1 MQPMNQ
7 VRSVNG
13 AVTSTV
19 AAAFQRGLIQAL
31 LTFAVTALTTRQV
44 EVNNVQVSWESALIA
59 GAIAGLGILVTRF
72 GGEGAY
78 DGFRQSAGTVNSSD
92 VQTNAPA
99 VVVAPVDS
107 INGRT

>member
-1 MQPMNQ
+1 MQPMTT

-19 AAAFQRGLIQAL
+19 AAAFQRGLIQAV
-31 LTFAVTALTTRQV
+31 LTFSVSALTTRQV
-44 EVNNVQVSWESALIA
+44 EVNNVQVSWESAIIA

-78 DGFRQSAGTVNSSD
+78 DGFRQSAGTVNTSD

-99 VVVAPVDS
+99 IVVAPVDGA
-107 INGRT
+107 I

>member
-1 MQPMNQ
+1 MLPMNT

-19 AAAFQRGLIQAL
+19 AAAFQRGLIQSL
-31 LTFAVTALTTRQV
+31 LTFAVTTLTTRQV
-44 EVNNVQVSWESALIA
+44 EVANVQVSWESALIA
-59 GAIAGLGILVTRF
+59 GAIAGLGILITRF
-72 GGEGAY
+72 AGEGAY

-99 VVVAPVDS
+99 VVVAPADGAV
-107 INGRT
+107 

>member
-1 MQPMNQ
+1 MQPMTP

-19 AAAFQRGLIQAL
+19 AAAFQRGIIQAI
-31 LTFAVTALTTRQV
+31 LTFAVTTLTTRQV
-44 EVNNVQVSWESALIA
+44 EVNNVQVSWESAIIA

-92 VQTNAPA
+92 VQTNQPPA
-99 VVVAPVDS
+99 VAKP
-107 INGRT
+107 INQNGGN

>member
-1 MQPMNQ
+1 MNP
-7 VRSVNG
+7 VRSVDG

-19 AAAFQRGLIQAL
+19 SAAFQRGLIQAV

-44 EVNNVQVSWESALIA
+44 EVNGVQVSWESALIA
-59 GAIAGLGILVTRF
+59 AAIAGLGILVTRF

-99 VVVAPVDS
+99 VVLKPVGDVL
-107 INGRT
+107 GDGGA